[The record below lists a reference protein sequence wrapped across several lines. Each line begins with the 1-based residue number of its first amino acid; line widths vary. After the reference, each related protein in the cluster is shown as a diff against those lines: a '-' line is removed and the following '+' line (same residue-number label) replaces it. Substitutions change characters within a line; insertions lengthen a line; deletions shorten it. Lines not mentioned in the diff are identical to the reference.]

1 MQQKWNGVVL
11 DDEVPLVDV
20 GGKWKAVELRRLK
33 RHRGG
38 VVDNASIL
46 AIARAC
52 DLGERSAS
60 CKVHDRVIEFSTY
73 RASAKVK
80 NLVREGAGSVLAV
93 ADGPDGRRMLL
104 AEGTV
109 SLAEGPRHLGDPRAG
124 AGATGEVPAEILSTV
139 ARSHESGKRVV
150 LELHLTRA
158 RFVTGEMASR

>member
-1 MQQKWNGVVL
+1 MNAVL
-11 DDEVPLVDV
+11 LDE
-20 GGKWKAVELRRLK
+20 
-33 RHRGG
+33 
-38 VVDNASIL
+38 
-46 AIARAC
+46 AIAFVAANPHVFLLAR
-52 DLGERSAS
+52 RSDGYPTGYAMMATARPA
-60 CKVHDRVIEFSTY
+60 DRVIEFSTY